1 MAAEGGKGANTG
13 SWLLMFLSTSRL
25 SHGWGEFEISYLLA
39 VCGLPR
45 LSWSDL
51 GTFRADSYGQTA
63 IHCFYLNLH
72 LAQCSPLSVCLCAQ
86 CEHTQRARTTKLWW
100 VWQRVV
106 CCLHWVISQLYL
118 GYEGVGPKTIITQLT
133 NSRYLYHTCIVLPP
147 GVSAAF
153 RALAWWTFNASFWL
167 I

>member
-1 MAAEGGKGANTG
+1 MGGVSLK
-13 SWLLMFLSTSRL
+13 
-25 SHGWGEFEISYLLA
+25 ISYLLA

-133 NSRYLYHTCIVLPP
+133 NSWYLYHTRRTPSCIG
-147 GVSAAF
+147 GVSAVFTAQPGE
-153 RALAWWTFNASFWL
+153 LLMPVSASFKVLRNGLQNWE
-167 I
+167 